1 MDGPRLSYDVV
12 VVGGGTAGLAAA
24 IGAARAGART
34 ALVERST
41 AQRRELAEAVTGVR
55 RASAEP
61 LLLGAGIAATL
72 LASSPKLR
80 AWVVRGWAVYAFVRQ
95 LLGR

>member
-1 MDGPRLSYDVV
+1 MRAFFD
-12 VVGGGTAGLAAA
+12 TLA
-24 IGAARAGART
+24 RRRT
-34 ALVERST
+34 ALIARST
-41 AQRRELAEAVTGVR
+41 AQRGELATAVEGMR

-80 AWVVRGWAVYAFVRQ
+80 GWLVKGWAFYLFVRR
-95 LLGR
+95 LLHP

>member
-1 MDGPRLSYDVV
+1 MRAFFD
-12 VVGGGTAGLAAA
+12 TLA
-24 IGAARAGART
+24 RRRT

-41 AQRRELAEAVTGVR
+41 AQRAEVAAAAARVR
-55 RASAEP
+55 HASAEP

-80 AWVVRGWAVYAFVRQ
+80 GWLVKGWAFYLFVRR
-95 LLGR
+95 LLHP

>member
-1 MDGPRLSYDVV
+1 MS
-12 VVGGGTAGLAAA
+12 AFFHALA
-24 IGAARAGART
+24 RRRT

-41 AQRRELAEAVTGVR
+41 AQRRDVAAAAARVR

-80 AWVVRGWAVYAFVRQ
+80 GWLVRGWAFYLFVRR
-95 LLGR
+95 LLHP

>member
-1 MDGPRLSYDVV
+1 MN
-12 VVGGGTAGLAAA
+12 AFFEALA
-24 IGAARAGART
+24 RRRE

-41 AQRRELAEAVTGVR
+41 AQRRELTEAVTGVR

-61 LLLGAGIAATL
+61 LLLGAGVAATL

>member
-1 MDGPRLSYDVV
+1 MS
-12 VVGGGTAGLAAA
+12 AFFEALA
-24 IGAARAGART
+24 RRRE

-41 AQRRELAEAVTGVR
+41 AQRGEIAVAAAAVR
-55 RASAEP
+55 RTSAEP

-95 LLGR
+95 LIGR